1 MKKVNKVIRLF
12 RESKLDESQK
22 IELDNLDRAKLVYDE
37 NRNVVVENE
46 HGTQFPVVDL
56 SSAELDVFIFVF
68 TH

>member
-12 RESKLDESQK
+12 RESKLDETQK

-37 NRNVVVENE
+37 DRNVVVENE
-46 HGTQFPVVDL
+46 HGTRFPVADL

-68 TH
+68 TY

>member
-68 TH
+68 TY